1 MITVAILG
9 AGTVGCALA
18 QRLLHAGSAVRFGV
32 RDPGATSK
40 KLTGTLAGVP
50 VRLPA
55 AAAADAEI
63 LLLAV
68 PAAAA
73 LDATRSA
80 GTLTGKILVDCTN
93 PLRWDGGPVWAPPP
107 EGSVAQALAA
117 AFPGVA
123 VIKGFNH
130 FGAEIQRNPALL
142 TGPADAFFA
151 GNDPDA
157 KSAVMNLGTQ
167 MGFRT
172 HDAGPLRNAG
182 LLENLA
188 VLWIQL
194 ATTGGVGRTFGFR
207 IERQG

>member
-32 RDPGATSK
+32 RDPGAASK

-93 PLRWDGGPVWAPPP
+93 PLRWDGPVWAPPP

>member
-32 RDPGATSK
+32 RDPGAASK

-130 FGAEIQRNPALL
+130 FGAEIQRNPALV

>member
-1 MITVAILG
+1 MITVAVLG

-18 QRLLHAGSAVRFGV
+18 ERLLHAGAAVRFGV
-32 RDPGATSK
+32 RDPSAASK

-55 AAAADAEI
+55 AATADAEI
-63 LLLAV
+63 ILLAV
-68 PAAAA
+68 PAAAVI
-73 LDATRSA
+73 DAAGSA

-130 FGAEIQRNPALL
+130 FGAEIQRNPELV

-151 GNDPDA
+151 GDDPDA
-157 KSAVMNLGTQ
+157 KSRILKLGTQ
-167 MGFRT
+167 MGFRA
-172 HDAGPLRNAG
+172 HDAGALRNAA

-194 ATTGGVGRTFGFR
+194 ASIGGVGRTFGFR
-207 IERQG
+207 MERQV